1 MAVVSHNGQALHYLI
16 RGRGECLLLIHGL
29 GSSAADWAMQV
40 PVLESRWQLIVPDL
54 PGCGHSGPLRHGCS
68 IESFAVS
75 LWALL
80 ERLNVE
86 RVNIVGYS
94 LGGAVAL
101 EMALQRPHAVL
112 RLALINSLASY
123 RIDHWR
129 KWLEARVPA
138 ALVHLVGMGLVGRLF
153 AARLFPYAWQQPL
166 RERAARVIA
175 AVPGQSYLGLM
186 KALEH
191 WTASDRLAAL
201 SCPSLLIAA
210 EHDYVP
216 VAQQRSLAAQLG
228 AQFALIR
235 GSRHGTPFDSVQA
248 TNASLL
254 AFFADQA
261 LPAPARLSCD
271 EPRAA
276 PAQLAFAGSLAE
288 EHALGP

>member
-1 MAVVSHNGQALHYLI
+1 LHYLI

-40 PVLESRWQLIVPDL
+40 PALESRWQLIVPDL
-54 PGCGHSGPLRHGCS
+54 PGCGHSGPLPHDCS
-68 IESFAVS
+68 IESFAKS
-75 LWALL
+75 LWTLL
-80 ERLNVE
+80 ERLQIE
-86 RVNIVGYS
+86 RANIVGYS

-101 EMALQRPHAVL
+101 EMALQRPDAVA
-112 RLALINSLASY
+112 RLALINTLASY
-123 RIDHWR
+123 QIDHWR

-138 ALVHLVGMGLVGRLF
+138 ALVHVLGMGLVGRMF
-153 AARLFPYAWQQPL
+153 ATRLFPYAWQQPL

-175 AVPGQSYLGLM
+175 AVPGPSYIGLM
-186 KALEH
+186 KALER

-201 SCPSLLIAA
+201 SCKSLLIAA

-216 VAQQRSLAAQLG
+216 VAQQRLLAAALG

-254 AFFADQA
+254 AFLSDQA
-261 LPAPARLSCD
+261 LPAPARLTCD
-271 EPRAA
+271 EPRAVRA
-276 PAQLAFAGSLAE
+276 LAFAGSLAE